1 MVERQPSK
9 LDVAGS
15 SPVSRSIF
23 LFKELFP
30 ESVKEQK
37 IFYNKKKIRLP
48 GRDKSMADLLLIK
61 VGNRAQN
68 ALKVQ
73 ELLSRYGCNIEVRLG
88 LHEFAPECEEKD
100 EGIIILKLSGNL
112 EDFKKLKEDLEKI
125 EGVKAIYQEL

>member
-1 MVERQPSK
+1 
-9 LDVAGS
+9 
-15 SPVSRSIF
+15 
-23 LFKELFP
+23 
-30 ESVKEQK
+30 
-37 IFYNKKKIRLP
+37 
-48 GRDKSMADLLLIK
+48 MADLLLIK

-88 LHEFAPECEEKD
+88 LHEFAPGCEEKD